1 MRALRTATTGM
12 AAQNMNVEV
21 ISNNIANM
29 NTIGF
34 KKQRAEFQ
42 DLMYQNV
49 ERMGAQSSDSGTVVP
64 TGIQV
69 GSGVKTGSVY
79 RIMEDGSAT
88 LTSNDYDVMIQG
100 KGYFQVELPSGETA
114 YTRAGNFSLDD
125 QGRLVTTE
133 GYLVQPS
140 ITIPQ
145 GTTGVTISKS
155 GEVQVVT
162 AGSGATAPTVVGQLQ
177 LATFA
182 NPAGLD
188 AQGDN
193 LFLESGASGAPNVST
208 PGDTGYGTLLQGY
221 TESSNVDAVSEITA
235 LIVAQ
240 RAYEMNSKVITTAD
254 EMLQTTSQLARA

>member
-12 AAQNMNVEV
+12 SAQQMNIEV

-42 DLMYQNV
+42 DLLYQNV
-49 ERMGAQSSDSGTVVP
+49 ERMGAQSSDAGTVVP

-88 LTSNDYDVMIQG
+88 QTGNDYDVMIQG
-100 KGYFQVELPSGETA
+100 KGYFQIQLPSGETA

-125 QGRLVTTE
+125 QGRLVTTD

-145 GTTGVTISKS
+145 GTTGVSISKA
-155 GEVQVVT
+155 GEVSVTT
-162 AGSGATAPTVVGQLQ
+162 AGVTAPTVVGQLQ

-208 PGDTGYGTLLQGY
+208 PGDTGFGTLLQGY